1 MRSRCQYL
9 GVVVVTSVSGVF
21 GVLLFYLNTKHAK
34 QDLKKR
40 SLHFVSG
47 NLHVQ
52 INSSYLTEKLKE
64 IEGTQIKGR

>member
-34 QDLKKR
+34 QDLEEKKFALR
-40 SLHFVSG
+40 VW
-47 NLHVQ
+47 Q
-52 INSSYLTEKLKE
+52 LTCANQFQLFN
-64 IEGTQIKGR
+64 